1 MPPAASASGNS
12 DLTRPGRAQ
21 AAVAKLAQQAGTLP
35 IIKVDL
41 SATTA
46 SLSAVKDGKVVAW
59 QWEDGVVTPT
69 DSDIEY
75 VEQASFTPAD
85 FALGDLGS
93 LFRTAAQISGSSSN
107 QGLQIVDY
115 NAGQVLMTVTT
126 RPESMPVFFRRDG
139 TAINRLDFTTT
150 AGFTEAI
157 RDAAGDDRVLAIGWS
172 PSEGLWSDA
181 PASEAGVVVRPT
193 RQAKVPAWT
202 SSRKA
207 SATGLRFPASI
218 VDAAVLAKL
227 AVQLPQRYQA
237 DEQDISFTIHR
248 VDRMVSPVIE
258 WTVGGRR
265 VITTL
270 SGTDISDQ
278 LP

>member
-1 MPPAASASGNS
+1 MQPAASASGNS

-139 TAINRLDFTTT
+139 TAIT
-150 AGFTEAI
+150 
-157 RDAAGDDRVLAIGWS
+157 
-172 PSEGLWSDA
+172 
-181 PASEAGVVVRPT
+181 EAGVVVRPT

-237 DEQDISFTIHR
+237 DEQDVSFTIHR